1 MKRSFLILCLITIC
15 GASYANIA
23 SVGYVDDVLSTKQ
36 NKLTA
41 GDGITIAS
49 DGTISADVAVVEYE
63 TGTTDTSGITKLYEN
78 TGTNTDGTITQ
89 NAITTALGTKQDA
102 LPTGPNDGEKYGL
115 TWDADIGQFVYSRYY
130 VPVSTTYGTA
140 DSETSGLARLY
151 NMMGPATDGT
161 MTQNVITTIL
171 ETKQEKL
178 TGPNDDGQY
187 TLVWDGKNQQFIFEK
202 RGE

>member
-1 MKRSFLILCLITIC
+1 MIRIFIILGLITIC
-15 GASYANIA
+15 NISYGDIA
-23 SVGYVDDVLSTKQ
+23 STTYVDDVLSTKQ

-41 GDGITIAS
+41 GDGITIAP
-49 DGTISADVAVVEYE
+49 DGTISADVAVAEYE
-63 TGTTDTSGITKLYEN
+63 TGTADTSGVTKLYDT

-115 TWDADIGQFVYSRYY
+115 TWDGTSGQFVYAKYI
-130 VPVSTTYGTA
+130 TYGTGNV
-140 DSETSGLARLY
+140 DTSGITKLY
-151 NMMGPATDGT
+151 NNTGTNTDGT
-161 MTQNVITTIL
+161 ITQNAITTAL
-171 ETKQEKL
+171 GTKQDAL
-178 TGPNDDGQY
+178 PTGPNDDDQY

>member
-1 MKRSFLILCLITIC
+1 MKRIFLILCLMMIC
-15 GASYANIA
+15 NISYADIA
-23 SVGYVDDVLSTKQ
+23 SVGYVDSVLSTKQ

-49 DGTISADVAVVEYE
+49 DGTISADVALTEYE
-63 TGTTDTSGITKLYEN
+63 TGTGDTPGVTKLYDT

-89 NAITTALGTKQDA
+89 NAVTTALG
-102 LPTGPNDGEKYGL
+102 
-115 TWDADIGQFVYSRYY
+115 
-130 VPVSTTYGTA
+130 
-140 DSETSGLARLY
+140 
-151 NMMGPATDGT
+151 
-161 MTQNVITTIL
+161 
-171 ETKQEKL
+171 TKQEKL